1 MCARPGAGRAGGGT
15 VTAAHSVQH
24 DVVQVGMADLD
35 LLAGFSSIGPDIPAG
50 GVHRIVSGQRRHIA
64 AGRWWGHSQLYG
76 ITDRPAGAIGDGES
90 DGMPSSCHAP
100 AGKGLIAV
108 QDAVPVRP
116 PEILTW
122 LILAGFSLKEYA
134 LLLRKCPHILRRDD
148 LLSKVLGGSWIQGYS
163 GAGRREI
170 RAVAATSI

>member
-1 MCARPGAGRAGGGT
+1 MGARPGAGRAGGGT

-76 ITDRPAGAIGDGES
+76 IPAGAAGSVGDGES

-108 QDAVPVRP
+108 QDAIPVRP
-116 PEILTW
+116 PEILAW
-122 LILAGFSLKEYA
+122 LILAVPSLKEYA
-134 LLLRKCPHILRRDD
+134 LPLRKCPHILRRDD
-148 LLSKVLGGSWIQGYS
+148 LLSKVSGGSWIQGRS
-163 GAGRREI
+163 GAGRRAI
-170 RAVAATSI
+170 